1 MPLRFK
7 IIPLR
12 FKIPGTDDR
21 PSVGVGTLFF
31 PDERTF
37 RGVWSRPNVPALVFA
52 DSGYPGGSATSH
64 QGPVASG
71 VPIQLIFWGTFWESS
86 EGAARYAMVVDRM
99 RRVIESPYFSGLA
112 QYGINPPSYRG
123 AFIVTEPEAPATFDD
138 RMEPVLDTIDKLV
151 DDDKLP
157 DPDDE
162 LIVYLVFMPKA
173 FSPPSSANGAHT
185 ADYDYDFP
193 DLDTHIYWAGW
204 VRYFDPSLMGA
215 DQDPESTSRT
225 GSHELV
231 ETLTDPEQNGWYIG
245 SSPSTGELADGATS
259 GSVRQTAFVNGA
271 RVSSYWSNFH
281 NATIIP
287 IDQDYAARING
298 AIDVETQYEVASGTF
313 RPEPN
318 ASLCARAPA
327 CCFAD
332 RDYTWTVIG
341 QDEVA
346 TLSLETQRYRSP
358 VATWT
363 VAGIIVVGSGPLT
376 IPVSGVA
383 YSGRTAVS
391 VNKTVTINVVATA
404 TTLTLRTKRS
414 ELNFDLEIRCSVHDG
429 SITGNLSIDVL
440 ATPAITVGFVGES
453 LVLDPS
459 YNDQMENCLK
469 ALTAEYNQNRLPGG
483 RLPHGPVGP
492 VEIDPRV
499 LTVLPAWT
507 RVSLYQ
513 NSVRAARAVRI
524 GRELLAREAAE
535 ELRTSLLNYAPE
547 LALALN
553 LER

>member
-1 MPLRFK
+1 MALYDMPLRFK
-7 IIPLR
+7 I
-12 FKIPGTDDR
+12 
-21 PSVGVGTLFF
+21 GTLFF

-37 RGVWSRPNVPALVFA
+37 RGVWSRPNVQALVFA
-52 DSGYPGGSATSH
+52 DSGYPGGSAAFHGGWIAT
-64 QGPVASG
+64 G
-71 VPIQLIFWGTFWESS
+71 VPIQLIFWGTFWQSS
-86 EGAARYAMVVDRM
+86 EGAARFGMVADRM
-99 RRVIESPYFSGLA
+99 QRLIESPYFSGLA

-138 RMEPVLDTIDKLV
+138 RMEPVLDLIDDLV

-157 DPDDE
+157 KPHDE
-162 LIVYLVFMPKA
+162 RIVFLVFMPKA
-173 FSPPSSANGAHT
+173 FSDPTGANGSHSS
-185 ADYDYDFP
+185 DYDYDFLMGG
-193 DLDTHIYWAGW
+193 DLYWAGW
-204 VRYFDPSLMGA
+204 VRYFDPSLGAA

-245 SSPSTGELADGATS
+245 GGSGAVELADGATS
-259 GSVRQTAFVNGA
+259 GSVYQTAFVNGA
-271 RVSSYWSNFH
+271 RVASYWSNSH

-298 AIDVETQYEVASGTF
+298 AIDVETRYEVASGTF
-313 RPEPN
+313 RPELSAN
-318 ASLCARAPA
+318 LCAREPA

-332 RDYTWTVIG
+332 RDYTWTVTG

-358 VATWT
+358 AATWT
-363 VAGIIVVGSGPLT
+363 VADQAAVGSGQLN
-376 IPVSGVA
+376 IPVNGAA

-391 VNKTVTINVVATA
+391 VTKTVTINFVATA

-453 LVLDPS
+453 LELDPS
-459 YNDQMENCLK
+459 YKDQMENCLK
-469 ALTAEYNQNRLPGG
+469 ALTAEYTQNRGTEG

-499 LTVLPAWT
+499 LTMLPAWT
-507 RVSLYQ
+507 RVSLYE
-513 NSVRAARAVRI
+513 NSVRAARAGRI
-524 GRELLAREAAE
+524 GGELLTREAAE